1 MQVEKRLCQLSGRH
15 HALMFKN
22 GSAALLAA
30 LLASGRREVLIPSN
44 TCFAVLGAAHMAS
57 MHAHFGEMEHQRF
70 QMQPQPLPGT
80 SADLAVV
87 AIHSLGLICNIE
99 AWEHQCQESGSFLIE
114 DACLALGGRA
124 QKRAAGNFGQASVMS
139 FGYDK
144 IIDAGGGGA
153 LLTDDERL
161 FGLARQFLR
170 NNPFF
175 ECEPSLRP
183 EIERRLDSLDE
194 VLACRRANAEWLDRN
209 LGSARL
215 SKPVLRP
222 GDSVWRY
229 SVMGPGCAVETV
241 SSAACAGIAMTTHYR
256 SLHLFRTGLRLP
268 GAEELQRRILNI
280 FIRPGV
286 TREYLERTAA
296 FLNSL

>member
-1 MQVEKRLCQLSGRH
+1 MPLEKKLCDLAGRH
-15 HALMFKN
+15 HAVMFRN

-30 LLASGRREVLIPSN
+30 LLASERREVLIPSN

-57 MHAHFGEMEHQRF
+57 MHARFGEMEHQRF

-87 AIHSLGLICNIE
+87 AIHNLGLMCDIVE
-99 AWEHQCQESGSFLIE
+99 WEHQCQERGSFLIE
-114 DACLALGGRA
+114 DACLALGGHA
-124 QKRAAGNFGQASVMS
+124 QNRAAGNFGQASVMS

-161 FGLARQFLR
+161 FLAARQFQR

-175 ECEPSLRP
+175 DCEPSLRAQ
-183 EIERRLDSLDE
+183 IERGLDSLNE
-194 VLACRRANAEWLDRN
+194 VLAVRRVNAEWLDRN
-209 LGSARL
+209 LSSARL
-215 SKPVLRP
+215 HKPVLRQ

-229 SVMGPGCAVETV
+229 SVMGPGCAAETV
-241 SSAACAGIAMTTHYR
+241 SSATAAGVTLTSHYR
-256 SLHLFRTGLRLP
+256 SLHLFRMGIHLP

-286 TREYLERTAA
+286 TRDYLERAAA
-296 FLNSL
+296 FLNAL